1 MTLLGLVDFENYGTV
16 CVLDLNITFVLKL
29 SIVILV

>member
-1 MTLLGLVDFENYGTV
+1 MTLPGLVDFENYGTV
-16 CVLDLNITFVLKL
+16 FVLDLNITFVLKL